1 MRTVRGFLL
10 PTVLAFLVA
19 GWSPRPCRAADA
31 VPSDSGKRP
40 PPNILLILCDDLGYS
55 EVGCYGQQKIRTPN
69 IDRLAAE
76 GMRFT
81 QFYAGSP
88 VCAPSRCTLLTG
100 KHTGHAYVRDNQEV
114 QPEGQIPIPA
124 DTATVATALK
134 QAGYTT
140 ACIGKWG
147 LGGPGSTGE
156 PNAHGFDH
164 FFGHLCQRVAHNHYT
179 DHLWRDGRR
188 VDLEGN
194 TADNLVGR
202 QYAPDLMA
210 EDALRF
216 IRDHKDGPFFLD
228 FATPLPHVSLQVP
241 ADSMRPYVGTLDD
254 APYDGKK
261 GYLPHETPHAAYAG
275 MVSRV
280 DDYVG
285 RIMALLRELNLD
297 QNTLVLF
304 TSDNGP
310 TIRVGGADSAY
321 FHSADGLRGLKQDV
335 YEGGI
340 RVPLIAR
347 WPGHVMAGA
356 KTDQVGAFW
365 DVWPTLAEITGAP
378 PPKDGD
384 GLSLAPTLLGHPAD
398 QKPHEYLYWE
408 YHSQGGSQA
417 LRMGDWKAVRN
428 KRNGHPDAHAE
439 LYDLKADPGE
449 QKDLAAEHPE
459 LVRKALRLMDEARA
473 ESDNPKWRF

>member
-10 PTVLAFLVA
+10 PTVLAFLAA

-40 PPNILLILCDDLGYS
+40 PPNILLILGDDLGYS

-114 QPEGQIPIPA
+114 RPEGQIPIPA

-228 FATPLPHVSLQVP
+228 FATPAARFAAGPGGL
-241 ADSMRPYVGTLDD
+241 
-254 APYDGKK
+254 
-261 GYLPHETPHAAYAG
+261 HAAVRGNARRRA
-275 MVSRV
+275 VR
-280 DDYVG
+280 
-285 RIMALLRELNLD
+285 REERLPPARD
-297 QNTLVLF
+297 AA
-304 TSDNGP
+304 
-310 TIRVGGADSAY
+310 R
-321 FHSADGLRGLKQDV
+321 
-335 YEGGI
+335 GI
-340 RVPLIAR
+340 RR
-347 WPGHVMAGA
+347 HGEPG
-356 KTDQVGAFW
+356 
-365 DVWPTLAEITGAP
+365 
-378 PPKDGD
+378 
-384 GLSLAPTLLGHPAD
+384 
-398 QKPHEYLYWE
+398 
-408 YHSQGGSQA
+408 
-417 LRMGDWKAVRN
+417 R
-428 KRNGHPDAHAE
+428 
-439 LYDLKADPGE
+439 
-449 QKDLAAEHPE
+449 
-459 LVRKALRLMDEARA
+459 
-473 ESDNPKWRF
+473 